1 MPTES
6 PESFSRFDRVTQTIS
21 YPAGDDQGIAR
32 VLVEELVWLDMQC
45 IGESI
50 PYHLIDADDLSAA
63 VATAERATKA
73 DEKDRVAGDGLNID
87 NAVKWNRQLRLKI
100 EAIES
105 VYDVQVLAVW
115 GTHRTVWLWQVDPE
129 SSVVTRIRNS
139 ESVAGERIAWW
150 TIQIKEGV
158 NARGPTDRWL
168 DKKHG

>member
-1 MPTES
+1 
-6 PESFSRFDRVTQTIS
+6 
-21 YPAGDDQGIAR
+21 
-32 VLVEELVWLDMQC
+32 MQC

-105 VYDVQVLAVW
+105 VYDVQVLAV
-115 GTHRTVWLWQVDPE
+115 
-129 SSVVTRIRNS
+129 
-139 ESVAGERIAWW
+139 
-150 TIQIKEGV
+150 
-158 NARGPTDRWL
+158 
-168 DKKHG
+168 